1 MSQHPEHTP
10 SGGSLQVLWQQDRMR
25 VLEAAWIVEE
35 QRRVDAVAMRQE
47 VEEKWHRVRSPN
59 AM

>member
-1 MSQHPEHTP
+1 
-10 SGGSLQVLWQQDRMR
+10 MR